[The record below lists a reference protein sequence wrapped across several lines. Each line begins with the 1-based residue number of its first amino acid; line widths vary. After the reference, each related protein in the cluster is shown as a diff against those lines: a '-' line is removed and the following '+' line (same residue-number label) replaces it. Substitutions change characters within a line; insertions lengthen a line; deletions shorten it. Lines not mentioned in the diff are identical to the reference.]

1 MGRWIDLDAPA
12 AGAPDDRARG
22 WLASPPEGASGPA
35 VLVLHAWWGL
45 NETARDAADRLARE
59 GFVALAPDMYGGVV
73 VDTIEDAEREGQR
86 RSDAEIRPV
95 VDAAVARLT
104 GDDAVVA
111 RGYGVV
117 GFSYGAAW
125 ALDQAAA
132 DPDVLATVVVY
143 GTGGPGTWTPGGAV
157 LGHFA
162 ADDPYEPAENVDWL
176 IAGLEAAGREV
187 VVHRYPGTGHWF
199 MEPDRDA
206 YNRDAAELAWA
217 RTIEFLRER
226 LGPVGA

>member
-1 MGRWIDLDAPA
+1 MTAAPKAADAAIAGQLQRVSPAAGVARVKRAGAPASLRGLRRRAGRLTLMGRWIDLDAPA
-12 AGAPDDRARG
+12 AGASDQRARG

-162 ADDPYEPAENVDWL
+162 ADDPY
-176 IAGLEAAGREV
+176 
-187 VVHRYPGTGHWF
+187 
-199 MEPDRDA
+199 
-206 YNRDAAELAWA
+206 
-217 RTIEFLRER
+217 
-226 LGPVGA
+226 